1 MSGYIINPFS
11 SDFNPTTSISFSSES
26 IPIAAYGLIGLTSLT
41 LAYVTLVASSQGG
54 SKASPM
60 GSASATSMLPAMFS
74 PKTPQS
80 PSMAISTLGSP
91 SPVTASAPRTPM
103 AATPSKSNKP
113 KVACK
118 ITTAI
123 IFGLSEAGRTF
134 KALNRIGCG
143 LFLVFC
149 IVI

>member
-54 SKASPM
+54 SKASP
-60 GSASATSMLPAMFS
+60 SATSMLPAMFS
-74 PKTPQS
+74 PKTPTP

-91 SPVTASAPRTPM
+91 SPVTASAQIVNTPI
-103 AATPSKSNKP
+103 AQAVPINSEKPAIGGKRSKISSTKS
-113 KVACK
+113 
-118 ITTAI
+118 T
-123 IFGLSEAGRTF
+123 GRNSKHKKT
-134 KALNRIGCG
+134 KRSHK
-143 LFLVFC
+143 
-149 IVI
+149 

>member
-1 MSGYIINPFS
+1 MAGYITNPFS
-11 SDFNPTTSISFSSES
+11 SDFNPTTSVSFSSES

-91 SPVTASAPRTPM
+91 SPVPTSAQIVNTPI
-103 AATPSKSNKP
+103 AQAVPINSEKPAFGGKRSKISATKSTGRNKNN
-113 KVACK
+113 KHK
-118 ITTAI
+118 KTKR
-123 IFGLSEAGRTF
+123 SR
-134 KALNRIGCG
+134 K
-143 LFLVFC
+143 
-149 IVI
+149 